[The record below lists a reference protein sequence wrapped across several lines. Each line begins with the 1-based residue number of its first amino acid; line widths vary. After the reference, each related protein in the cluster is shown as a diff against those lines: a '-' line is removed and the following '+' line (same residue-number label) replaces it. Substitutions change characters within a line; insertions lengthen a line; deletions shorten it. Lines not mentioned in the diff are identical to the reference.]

1 MSLASM
7 LREHGTQRP
16 SVFEILNHVHT
27 LRGTKSRFTYSLPP
41 RQPPLSPRTATSAP
55 LQTLSPNIMSSSS
68 SANPLDDLVTYKPRQ
83 SPAKNAGVEAREKV
97 LEAIAPMRR
106 GRPASAVLSTPPPSP
121 RKEKS
126 SIPLGQDA
134 KFSADDDRVWRG
146 VRGHKSGMATFGG
159 GANLGSSNNNS
170 SDAWGFNGR
179 EKAGN
184 SSDVPKGF
192 DNDFSSFGKGFG
204 DSFQPSRSPL
214 PSPKPL
220 QFQPHSQS
228 PRPTPSP
235 SKPTPSPR
243 LQPKDAFDGLGLV
256 SAPPPPTLGEAR
268 RVRTGM
274 ANLGGT
280 SSTDA
285 SRSTAH
291 YLNTPSTGQG
301 LGIGTNST
309 MYRPPSSHSPM
320 PTTSSKPP
328 RSASP
333 QVDPWK
339 PHGKQPSTS
348 SRQPGELS
356 AEERFPSLED
366 LDREF
371 TSPSPV
377 SFSKD
382 KLTHTTS
389 QPSSAERI
397 AEKSH
402 AARPSSRG
410 PTGGLRLGNLLGS
423 NGTGTA
429 PSSGNRYD
437 GVRSQQVT
445 GAAMRES
452 RIAASRQPS
461 QNWTPGDYLTGGK
474 DAPASPTRP
483 ALTRR
488 HRSSVTIK
496 QPQQVP
502 PPENMFSPTSQLSPP
517 ALPPRPSASPRQ
529 EPRDWLTG
537 ASDDESQSQPV
548 LRDSPS
554 KRASFIEKSPV
565 LIQKPLEAVTG
576 EQDWPT
582 TLELEKEFQQQQEK
596 ERKRERERD
605 RETEREILRKAERE
619 KNRTRA
625 PSPTKASKAFVTRT
639 GTGASTAG
647 LSLPRV
653 DTKTATQR
661 TGGASPSGLTS
672 NWSPIESN
680 SRPSSPLK
688 RGSTSSSSD
697 DGPEDANFVTKGTH
711 REKTKEHDGI
721 KKGTDK
727 PVPARGELQRRRRT
741 RSKGRQNSVH
751 DLVDLWGGG
760 LDKDPNAPRAKSPDK
775 RASVIMPAPKPSSL
789 TKPIRT
795 SSPQPLISMSTSNDP
810 PLGSTSSRF
819 IPPRPPSSHQYRKE
833 PSNKPA
839 PGARAL
845 PAPIPSHTSV
855 GRSRPQSM
863 IVSPTNRNT
872 TIDSKNNTPFPASIS
887 SPSPQQQQSLSL
899 PPQDARAKRS
909 ARRSSISDMVLR
921 YEAIGSKQGPDSPP
935 TAPTPAAK
943 PAGLGVKVAS
953 SATGVTGTTGPSKST
968 SASSPSSAA
977 LRFPK
982 LSPTNSPVLSKA
994 SLSVPEDAGQGSTSS
1009 QKNMLAK
1016 GRTSPAPSIT
1026 GLPNRGS
1033 AKASDTNTTIANG
1046 LPRRTSPLLT
1056 RKPSPSVPSPE
1067 PVPAS
1072 VPSPRKAVSPGEEV
1086 VRSPSPEKPYV
1097 GVSSLIDRWQRAVD
1111 GSEGSTGAGRGGA
1124 PRGLEGVCRE
1134 EDDRLDKKVC
1144 YA

>member
-1 MSLASM
+1 M

-27 LRGTKSRFTYSLPP
+27 LRGTRSRFTYTIPP
-41 RQPPLSPRTATSAP
+41 KQPPLSPRTATSAP

-68 SANPLDDLVTYKPRQ
+68 STNPLDDLVTYKPRQ
-83 SPAKNAGVEAREKV
+83 GPAKNAGVEAREKV
-97 LEAIAPMRR
+97 LEALAPMRR
-106 GRPASAVLSTPPPSP
+106 GRPASAVLSTPPASP

-126 SIPLGQDA
+126 PMRLGTDA
-134 KFSADDDRVWRG
+134 KFSADDDQAWRG

-159 GANLGSSNNNS
+159 GASLGSSNNA
-170 SDAWGFNGR
+170 DAWGLSGR
-179 EKAGN
+179 EKAGTSN
-184 SSDVPKGF
+184 DVPKGF

-214 PSPKPL
+214 PSPKP
-220 QFQPHSQS
+220 PHSQPPS
-228 PRPTPSP
+228 QQSIPIPRPSPSP
-235 SKPTPSPR
+235 SKLAPSPR
-243 LQPKDAFDGLGLV
+243 LQPKDAFDGLGLI
-256 SAPPPPTLGEAR
+256 SAPSPPTLGEAR

-280 SSTDA
+280 SSTDT
-285 SRSTAH
+285 SRSGAQ
-291 YLNTPSTGQG
+291 YLSMPSTGQG
-301 LGIGTNST
+301 LGIGTSNMT
-309 MYRPPSSHSPM
+309 YRPPSSHSPI
-320 PTTSSKPP
+320 PAASSKPQ

-348 SRQPGELS
+348 MRQPGELS

-371 TSPSPV
+371 TSPSPA
-377 SFSKD
+377 SFTKD
-382 KLTHTTS
+382 KLTYATS
-389 QPSSAERI
+389 QPSSMERL

-402 AARPSSRG
+402 NTRPPSR
-410 PTGGLRLGNLLGS
+410 TSGLRLGNLPGT
-423 NGTGTA
+423 NGTGAGTA
-429 PSSGNRYD
+429 ASSGNRYD

-452 RIAASRQPS
+452 RMATSRQPS
-461 QNWTPGDYLTGGK
+461 QNWAPGDYLSGGK
-474 DAPASPTRP
+474 DVPSSPTRP

-488 HRSSVTIK
+488 HRSSITMK
-496 QPQQVP
+496 QPQRVTP
-502 PPENMFSPTSQLSPP
+502 PDETLFSPTSQLSPP

-582 TLELEKEFQQQQEK
+582 TLELEKEFQQQ
-596 ERKRERERD
+596 ERKERERD
-605 RETEREILRKAERE
+605 RERERERVQEREKELVRKAERE
-619 KNRTRA
+619 KHRA
-625 PSPTKASKAFVTRT
+625 RASSLSKTSKAFVTRT
-639 GTGASTAG
+639 GTGASNADRG

-653 DTKTATQR
+653 DTKTVTQR

-688 RGSTSSSSD
+688 PIKRNSASSSSD
-697 DGPEDANFVTKGTH
+697 EGPEDVNGFLSKGEQQ
-711 REKTKEHDGI
+711 REKTKEHDRV
-721 KKGTDK
+721 KKGSDK
-727 PVPARGELQRRRRT
+727 PTPAKGELQRRRRT
-741 RSKGRQNSVH
+741 KSKSRQNSVH

-760 LDKDPNAPRAKSPDK
+760 LEKDNDPKAPRARSPDK
-775 RASVIMPAPKPSSL
+775 RASVIIPASKSSSL

-795 SSPQPLISMSTSNDP
+795 SPPQPLISTSTSNNP
-810 PLGSTSSRF
+810 PLGSTTSRF
-819 IPPRPPSSHQYRKE
+819 IPPRPPSSHQHRKE

-845 PAPIPSHTSV
+845 PAPIPSHTSS

-872 TIDSKNNTPFPASIS
+872 TMDNKNNTPFPASVS
-887 SPSPQQQQSLSL
+887 SPSPQQSLS
-899 PPQDARAKRS
+899 PPAQDARAKRS
-909 ARRSSISDMVLR
+909 ARRSSISDMVQR
-921 YEAIGSKQGPDSPP
+921 YEAIGTRQGPGPP
-935 TAPTPAAK
+935 AAAPTPAVK
-943 PAGLGVKVAS
+943 PAGLSVKPSSTGAGSTTVAS
-953 SATGVTGTTGPSKST
+953 TNA

-994 SLSVPEDAGQGSTSS
+994 NLVVPEDAGQGSNSL
-1009 QKNMLAK
+1009 QKDVSAK
-1016 GRTSPAPSIT
+1016 GRTSPAPSLT
-1026 GLPNRGS
+1026 GLPSRGS
-1033 AKASDTNTTIANG
+1033 AKASDTNTTIVNG
-1046 LPRRTSPLLT
+1046 LPRRASPMFT
-1056 RKPSPSVPSPE
+1056 RKPSPRLPSPE
-1067 PVPAS
+1067 PVVAS
-1072 VPSPRKAVSPGEEV
+1072 MPSPRKAGFSGEEV
-1086 VRSPSPEKPYV
+1086 VRSPSPEKPYQ

-1111 GSEGSTGAGRGGA
+1111 GSEGTGRGGA
-1124 PRGLEGVCRE
+1124 PRRIGGSLSGRG
-1134 EDDRLDKKVC
+1134 R
-1144 YA
+1144 